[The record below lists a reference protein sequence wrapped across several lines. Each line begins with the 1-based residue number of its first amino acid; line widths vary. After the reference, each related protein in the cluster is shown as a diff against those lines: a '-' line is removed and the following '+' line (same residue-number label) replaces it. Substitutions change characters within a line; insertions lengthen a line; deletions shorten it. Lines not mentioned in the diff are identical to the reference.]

1 MKNWQIILIS
11 ILITLTIG
19 GGYLFSVWRHRQDPG
34 VIGQQIASQRP
45 DLDKVSVIRSIFPS
59 HCEDTL
65 QLEGSTVWMKNG
77 YLMPYYPYTSGH
89 VVFAKRVGVIPAA
102 QKLQVKKIVK
112 QAAPANEDDG
122 MSHGSRQA
130 FAVFTLPGDTTLYA
144 TPIGAIGG
152 SEEAYFC
159 DMLFYYDD
167 PHTIFDR
174 WPKEVWTAVDA
185 HQVKPGMSELET
197 RMAIGR
203 KTHTSGGKEG
213 DRTVTFDQ
221 DGKHWTITYVNNR
234 ATEIKVQ

>member
-1 MKNWQIILIS
+1 VKNWQIILIS

-59 HCEDTL
+59 HFEDTL

>member
-1 MKNWQIILIS
+1 VKNWQIMLIS
-11 ILITLTIG
+11 ILITLAIG

-34 VIGQQIASQRP
+34 VIEQQIAQQKP
-45 DLDKVSVIRSIFPS
+45 DLDRVSVIRSIFPS
-59 HCEDTL
+59 HFEDTL
-65 QLEGSTVWMKNG
+65 QLEGTTVWMKNG

-89 VVFAKRVGVIPAA
+89 VIFAKRVGVIPAA
-102 QKLQVKKIVK
+102 QKLEVKKIVK
-112 QAAPANEDDG
+112 QAVPANEDDG

-152 SEEAYFC
+152 SEETYFC

-167 PHTIFDR
+167 PHTIFDH

-203 KTHTSGGKEG
+203 KTHTSGDKEG

-221 DGKHWTITYVNNR
+221 DGKPWTITYVNNR
-234 ATEIKVQ
+234 ATEIKSE

>member
-1 MKNWQIILIS
+1 MKNWQIMLIS
-11 ILITLTIG
+11 ILITLAIG
-19 GGYLFSVWRHRQDPG
+19 VGYLFSAWRQRQNPG
-34 VIGQQIASQRP
+34 VIGQKNTGQRL
-45 DLDKVSVIRSIFPS
+45 DLDKVAVIRKLFPA
-59 HCEDTL
+59 HFEDTL
-65 QLEGSTVWMKNG
+65 QLENTTVWMKNG
-77 YLMPYYPYTSGH
+77 YVIPYYPYTSGH

-102 QKLQVKKIVK
+102 QKLEVKKIVK
-112 QAAPANEDDG
+112 QAVPANEDDG

-130 FAVFTLPGDTTLYA
+130 FAVFMLPGDTTLYA

-167 PHTIFDR
+167 PHTIFDH
-174 WPKEVWTAVDA
+174 WPKEVWAAVDA

-203 KTHTSGGKEG
+203 KTHTSGGTEG

-234 ATEIKVQ
+234 ATEIKSE

>member
-1 MKNWQIILIS
+1 VKNWQIILIS
-11 ILITLTIG
+11 ILITLAIG

-34 VIGQQIASQRP
+34 VIGQQIANQRP

-59 HCEDTL
+59 HFEDTL
-65 QLEGSTVWMKNG
+65 QLEGTTVWMKNG

-102 QKLQVKKIVK
+102 QKMEVKKIVK
-112 QAAPANEDDG
+112 QAVPANEDDG

-167 PHTIFDR
+167 PHAIFDH
-174 WPKEVWTAVDA
+174 WPKDVWTTVDA

-203 KTHTSGGKEG
+203 KTHTSGVKEG

-221 DGKHWTITYVNNR
+221 ASKHWTITYVNNR

>member
-59 HCEDTL
+59 HFEDTL